1 MDKYIVKT
9 PVKNFTGVSWGLAF
23 VGGKSVE
30 FEDKILFDKLVKKG
44 YTGEVISAEK
54 RPSKKELVEKATE
67 LGIDVTGL
75 DKVAELQKA
84 IDDHLAAQAK

>member
-1 MDKYIVKT
+1 MEKYIVKT

-44 YTGEVISAEK
+44 YKGEVIKEK
-54 RPSKKELVEKATE
+54 KPANKDADQKVKPETE
-67 LGIDVTGL
+67 
-75 DKVAELQKA
+75 
-84 IDDHLAAQAK
+84 

>member
-30 FEDKILFDKLVKKG
+30 FADKVLFDKLVKKG
-44 YTGEVISAEK
+44 YKVEVIKEK
-54 RPSKKELVEKATE
+54 KPAKK
-67 LGIDVTGL
+67 DS
-75 DKVAELQKA
+75 DQQ
-84 IDDHLAAQAK
+84 DDPDNKSETR

>member
-44 YTGEVISAEK
+44 YKGEVIAEK
-54 RPSKKELVEKATE
+54 KKPAKNESDQKEKPE
-67 LGIDVTGL
+67 S
-75 DKVAELQKA
+75 E
-84 IDDHLAAQAK
+84 